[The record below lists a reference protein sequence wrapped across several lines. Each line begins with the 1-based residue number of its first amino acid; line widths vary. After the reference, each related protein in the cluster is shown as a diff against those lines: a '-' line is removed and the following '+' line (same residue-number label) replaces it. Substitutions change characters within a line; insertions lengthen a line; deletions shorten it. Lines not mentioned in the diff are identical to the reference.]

1 MDIKAG
7 ASLDLNL
14 LKDPTTD
21 CSPSY
26 CWLWN
31 STITKEGIDAQL
43 ADFSRAGIRSI
54 NVIPFPKSFHP
65 EKFGCYLEP
74 DYLSRDFLSLM
85 EYAIRRMVELGIK
98 PWIYDEGGWPSGAAG
113 GKTARQNPSAICDHL
128 AKNEITLSAGEKYVP
143 CEGFLA
149 LYFGNTR
156 LPDDYVASK
165 ECRLTE
171 YFSQKSDAFDYF
183 IDFTDDTAIDTFLD
197 NTYEEYKKIV
207 GDLFGDDIP
216 LFFTDEPGIK
226 SSLLPKGAFE
236 GFKSEFGYDLLDHL
250 PAISSSDMANTEDEI
265 KARIDFGTYVNSL
278 YLKNNFDKISAWC
291 EKNGIAYSGHLMAD
305 NYPNANLCGSFSIL
319 NTLKR
324 LHIPGIDVIWEQIR
338 LPYGGRDPY
347 DAEETEK
354 MPFFPRLAQ
363 SAARQMGRNI
373 ALSESLSIY
382 GDGVSPDEI
391 RYVTNYQVVR
401 GINLFC
407 FYGLPYGKSRCSA
420 IMMRPGFCPEKPG
433 FYQLKHLNEYVERLS
448 YLGRLGY
455 AEGDTALYH
464 PTTDYYASTE
474 ISERAI
480 KSFGDAGKALEA
492 KNIAFDIIDDTA
504 ILDAEITPDGLKLGD
519 AVYRH
524 IVVPENKYMPE
535 AVRKKIEPYLGE
547 GTPTYVFKNKDLRVL
562 TRKLDTGRLWFV
574 FNEGIEPAREVMDIA
589 DGKRV
594 YRIDPSNGR
603 LYSADTC
610 EVELSS
616 GDIAVF
622 LVTENTHPCSADKVT
637 LSAELTAFKPI
648 SYKQFI
654 YEFEGL
660 SNVFGEGEPDLEK
673 TFSGEVTYEA
683 EYELP
688 ETPKEG
694 ELWRIRLEDFG
705 VWASVK
711 VGDTEKTMG
720 ITPMTCEIPAKDLL
734 SRGKITLTVANTA
747 ADELCAKRDVIYEHP
762 IYELAPMYQ
771 QKALSFEENAQKF
784 KFGRV
789 FIEKLS

>member
-1 MDIKAG
+1 MSCELGVGMPLGDDCPSLVSEAVARAHGEAPAAAARRIELPVGGGKIGNGKRTCHGLFVGRLALVITGRIHALGAAHLCRIDIH
-7 ASLDLNL
+7 L
-14 LKDPTTD
+14 LKLDFE
-21 CSPSY
+21 
-26 CWLWN
+26 
-31 STITKEGIDAQL
+31 IEGARPL
-43 ADFSRAGIRSI
+43 ARRKGVRKGDEESLH
-54 NVIPFPKSFHP
+54 PFPFP
-65 EKFGCYLEP
+65 VRCFTLRN
-74 DYLSRDFLSLM
+74 RDFRTLSEL
-85 EYAIRRMVELGIK
+85 RRNGTRGTLRKGIGFPRNGHYPIVAK
-98 PWIYDEGGWPSGAAG
+98 GQTICKIPALKNNPVTIHAADHCVLAVFWPEARHKLVAGVGGAVDFRVLATAERNQKLESCSADG
-113 GKTARQNPSAICDHL
+113 G
-128 AKNEITLSAGEKYVP
+128 TLSA
-143 CEGFLA
+143 
-149 LYFGNTR
+149 
-156 LPDDYVASK
+156 
-165 ECRLTE
+165 
-171 YFSQKSDAFDYF
+171 
-183 IDFTDDTAIDTFLD
+183 
-197 NTYEEYKKIV
+197 
-207 GDLFGDDIP
+207 
-216 LFFTDEPGIK
+216 
-226 SSLLPKGAFE
+226 
-236 GFKSEFGYDLLDHL
+236 
-250 PAISSSDMANTEDEI
+250 
-265 KARIDFGTYVNSL
+265 
-278 YLKNNFDKISAWC
+278 
-291 EKNGIAYSGHLMAD
+291 
-305 NYPNANLCGSFSIL
+305 
-319 NTLKR
+319 
-324 LHIPGIDVIWEQIR
+324 
-338 LPYGGRDPY
+338 
-347 DAEETEK
+347 
-354 MPFFPRLAQ
+354 
-363 SAARQMGRNI
+363 
-373 ALSESLSIY
+373 
-382 GDGVSPDEI
+382 
-391 RYVTNYQVVR
+391 
-401 GINLFC
+401 
-407 FYGLPYGKSRCSA
+407 YGLPYGKSRCSA

>member
-7 ASLDLNL
+7 APLDLNL
-14 LKDPTTD
+14 LKSPSTD

-31 STITKEGIDAQL
+31 ATITKDGIEAQL
-43 ADFSRAGIRSI
+43 AEFLKAGIRSI
-54 NVIPFPKSFHP
+54 NIIPFPKSFHP
-65 EKFGCYLEP
+65 DRFGCYLEP
-74 DYLSRDFLSLM
+74 DYLSDDFLRLM
-85 EYAIRRMVELGIK
+85 DYALHRMVELGIK

-113 GKTARQNPSAICDHL
+113 GKTARQNPAARVDNL
-128 AKNEITLSAGEKYVP
+128 TKNEITLSAGEAYKP
-143 CEGFLA
+143 CDGFLA
-149 LYFGNTR
+149 LFSGSTR
-156 LPDDYVASK
+156 LPSNYVAETDCK
-165 ECRLTE
+165 LTE
-171 YFSQKSDAFDYF
+171 YFIQKDDIFNFF
-183 IDFTDDTAIDTFLD
+183 IDLTDESVVETFIN
-197 NTYEEYKKIV
+197 NTYEEYKRIA
-207 GDLFGDDIP
+207 GDLFGDEIP
-216 LFFTDEPGIK
+216 LFFTDEPGIT
-226 SSLLPKGAFE
+226 SSLLPKGVFE
-236 GFKSEFGYDLLDHL
+236 GFKAEFGYDLCDYL
-250 PAISSSDMANTEDEI
+250 PAISDASLASTDSEI
-265 KARIDFGTYVNSL
+265 QARIDFGTYVNRL
-278 YLKNNFDKISAWC
+278 YLKNNFDKLSTWC

-305 NYPNANLCGSFSIL
+305 NYPNANFCGSFSIL

-474 ISERAI
+474 ICDNAI

-504 ILDAEITPDGLKLGD
+504 ILEAEITSEGLKIGD

-535 AVRKKIEPYLGE
+535 AVRKKIKPYLGE
-547 GTPTYVFKNKDLRVL
+547 GTPTYEFKNKDLRVL

-589 DGKRV
+589 DGKRI
-594 YRIDPSNGR
+594 YRIDPTSGK
-603 LYSADTC
+603 LHSADVC
-610 EVELSS
+610 EVELTS

-622 LVTENTHPCSADKVT
+622 LVTDEVYEYAPDKAS
-637 LSAELTAFKPI
+637 LSFEISDFKPI

-660 SNVFGEGEPDLEK
+660 RNVFGEGEPDFEK
-673 TFSGEVTYEA
+673 PFSGEVTYEA
-683 EYELP
+683 EYSLP
-688 ETPKEG
+688 VTPAED
-694 ELWRIRLEDFG
+694 ELWRIRLDDFG

-720 ITPMTCEIPAKDLL
+720 LTPMTCEISAKDLP
-734 SRGKITLTVANTA
+734 SHGRITLTVTNTA

-762 IYELAPMYQ
+762 VNEIAPMYQ
-771 QKALSFEENAQKF
+771 RKALSLEENAQKF

-789 FIEKLS
+789 LIEKLS